1 MAVNKKRILRIIVVL
16 IVVAAA
22 SEAAFRYWRQD
33 NEDSGTLTLYGNVD
47 MREVQLAFIVQERIA
62 ELDVNEGE
70 RVTPGQSLGLLD
82 TTRFEATV
90 QELEAR
96 LEQARQQLDELEAGS
111 RPQEIRKAKADVI
124 AAQARLADARLSYRR
139 VQRLVHDKVSPQQ
152 DLDDARSKLDVAQAT
167 LDAAKEAL
175 SLVLEGP
182 RKQTIAAARA
192 NVARIAAQL
201 KIARKNL
208 ADCRLLAPANGIIR
222 SRILE
227 PGDIASPTR
236 PVFTLAKL
244 EPVWIRAY
252 VPETRL
258 GKVVPGMPA
267 RISSDSY
274 PGKTY
279 PGWVGYISPTAEFT
293 PRNVETP
300 ALRTRLVYQVWVYAC
315 NPDESLRLGMPAT
328 VVLDTES
335 PKSGAAPRSACA
347 PSQ

>member
-1 MAVNKKRILRIIVVL
+1 MAANKKRMLRVLVVL
-16 IVVAAA
+16 IVVGAASAAA
-22 SEAAFRYWRQD
+22 YRHWRQG
-33 NEDSGTLTLYGNVD
+33 NEDLGTLTLYGNVD
-47 MREVQLAFIVQERIA
+47 MREVQLAFMVQDRIA
-62 ELDVNEGE
+62 ELNVNEGE
-70 RVTPGQSLGLLD
+70 HVTQGQSLGHLD

-90 QELEAR
+90 QELEAQ
-96 LEQARQQLDELEAGS
+96 LEQAQQQLNELEAGS
-111 RPQEIRKAKADVI
+111 RPQEIRKAKADV
-124 AAQARLADARLSYRR
+124 AATQASLVDARLTYRR
-139 VQRLVHDKVSPQQ
+139 VQKLVHDKVSPQQ
-152 DLDDARSKLDVAQAT
+152 NLDDARSKLDVAQAT

-175 SLVLEGP
+175 SLALEGP
-182 RKQTIAAARA
+182 RKETIAAARA
-192 NVARIAAQL
+192 NVARIDAQL

-208 ADCRLLAPANGIIR
+208 ADCQLLAPANGIIR

-244 EPVWIRAY
+244 EPVWIRTY

-267 RISSDSY
+267 QISSDSY

-315 NPDESLRLGMPAT
+315 NPDDALRLGMPAT
-328 VVLDTES
+328 VVLDTET
-335 PKSGAAPRSACA
+335 PQTGTTPRSGCA